1 MLRRRVMS
9 AFVGHGSWLG
19 LPYQR
24 YTVSQKLLHPW
35 FIRWQVDKRQHDKIL
50 SYIELGKREGAT
62 SLTGGKP
69 LYEKR
74 YYIEPPVF
82 TDFFLVIKTCNH
94 RLTEA
99 WRRQLRGLT
108 IQHMALLQALWP
120 RIWTRLIQPRD
131 PFVQGSFGSIVIWHL
146 MRTVQLY

>member
-1 MLRRRVMS
+1 MLTAPTCLDDEWWVLLEDMVAS
-9 AFVGHGSWLG
+9 SVSHI
-19 LPYQR
+19 YQR

-62 SLTGGKP
+62 LLTGGKP

-82 TDFFLVIKTCNH
+82 TDFFLVIKT
-94 RLTEA
+94 
-99 WRRQLRGLT
+99 
-108 IQHMALLQALWP
+108 M
-120 RIWTRLIQPRD
+120 
-131 PFVQGSFGSIVIWHL
+131 
-146 MRTVQLY
+146 